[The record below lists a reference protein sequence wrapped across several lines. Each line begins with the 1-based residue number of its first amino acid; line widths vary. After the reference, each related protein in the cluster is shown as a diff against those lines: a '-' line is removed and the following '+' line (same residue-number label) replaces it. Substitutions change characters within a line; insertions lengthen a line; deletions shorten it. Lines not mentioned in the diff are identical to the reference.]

1 MAYRLPNLVWLR
13 AFEATARRASFT
25 AAAEELCLTQ
35 PAVSHQVRSLEDHL
49 GFRLIDRGR
58 GRLALTEMGQA
69 YLPVVRRAF
78 EDISAST
85 NGLFGAPYERTL
97 TVRAT
102 IGAATLWIAPLLPE
116 FSRAHPDI
124 DVRLCMAIWA
134 DNLAA
139 EDIDV
144 DVRLGDGH
152 WPGYRAERI
161 GADVAVPVCGPTEPE
176 PPGDVASFADRP
188 LIHVLGYQDLWTRL
202 LDGAGIAGGSPTKGL
217 KVDSSVAA
225 VELVAQGAGCA
236 VLIKRHA
243 LPAARAGRLQIPLD
257 IELPLEHAHYLV
269 TPDDGREIKPEAALF
284 REWLLSVAEREAPE
298 TRRS

>member
-13 AFEATARRASFT
+13 AFEATARRSSFT
-25 AAAEELCLTQ
+25 AAADELCLTQ

-49 GFRLIDRGR
+49 GFRLIERGK

-85 NGLFGAPYERTL
+85 TGLFGAPYERTL

-102 IGAATLWIAPLLPE
+102 IGAAALWIAPLLPE
-116 FSRAHPDI
+116 FSRVHPDI
-124 DVRLCMAIWA
+124 DVRLCMAVWA

-152 WPGYRAERI
+152 WPGHRAELI
-161 GADVAVPVCGPTEPE
+161 GRDVAVPVCGPADPG
-176 PPGDVASFADRP
+176 PPAEVADFAGRP
-188 LIHVLGYQDLWTRL
+188 LIHVLGYQDLWARL
-202 LDGAGIAGGSPTKGL
+202 FERAGVDGASPTAGL

-236 VLIKRHA
+236 VMIKRHA
-243 LPAARAGRLQIPLD
+243 VPAARAGRLQIPLD
-257 IELPLEHAHYLV
+257 VELPLEHAHYLV
-269 TPDDGREIKPEAALF
+269 TPDDGRDTKPEAALF
-284 REWLLSVAEREAPE
+284 RDWLLSVAER
-298 TRRS
+298 